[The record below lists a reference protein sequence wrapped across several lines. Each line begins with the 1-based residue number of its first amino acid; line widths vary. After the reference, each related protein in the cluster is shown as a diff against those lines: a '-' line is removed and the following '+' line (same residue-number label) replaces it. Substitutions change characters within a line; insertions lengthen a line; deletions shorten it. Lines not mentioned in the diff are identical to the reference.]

1 VEAIASIDLAF
12 AKARY
17 AESLR
22 AAEPILRDFSTPEG
36 PHPGSTLRLLAARH
50 PLLDPATVV
59 PIDLVLAPDVYAL
72 VITGPNTGGKTVAL
86 KTAGLLALMSQCGLH
101 IPAKSGSEL
110 SFFDAVYADIGDE
123 QSIEQ
128 SLSTFS
134 SHITNTIRIL
144 AEVGPT
150 SLVLLD
156 ELAAG
161 TDPLEG
167 SALARSILTAFM
179 ERPVTVLVATHYPEL
194 KAFAHSTPGA
204 RNASVEFDVETLR
217 PTYRLAVGL
226 PGRSNALAIA
236 ERLGLDGSII
246 AKAEAMLSPD
256 ELQAGSLLDEI
267 HREREAARAAT
278 GEAEGLRD
286 RARQMEAELA
296 RRLEAI
302 EEERRSLL
310 EKARLEASG
319 EVEEVRQELAQL
331 RRQLSAAGQPLDAVR
346 AISEEVEALESRVEA
361 PVEREE
367 PMAPREVRL
376 ARLGDRVR
384 LTALRAEGI
393 VTSVGEGQVEVQ
405 VGRLRVRARPDE
417 ISWPGAEPAVQKR
430 RTPEAQGAGR
440 VSQTI
445 AAAPPL
451 ELDLRGK
458 PVDEALMELE
468 RRLDAAFLAGLP
480 FVRVI
485 HGKGTGRLR
494 HAIREALK
502 ENTYVAAFDT
512 GQPSE
517 GGDGVTVVRLHHA

>member
-1 VEAIASIDLAF
+1 
-12 AKARY
+12 
-17 AESLR
+17 
-22 AAEPILRDFSTPEG
+22 
-36 PHPGSTLRLLAARH
+36 
-50 PLLDPATVV
+50 
-59 PIDLVLAPDVYAL
+59 
-72 VITGPNTGGKTVAL
+72 
-86 KTAGLLALMSQCGLH
+86 
-101 IPAKSGSEL
+101 
-110 SFFDAVYADIGDE
+110 
-123 QSIEQ
+123 
-128 SLSTFS
+128 
-134 SHITNTIRIL
+134 
-144 AEVGPT
+144 
-150 SLVLLD
+150 
-156 ELAAG
+156 
-161 TDPLEG
+161 
-167 SALARSILTAFM
+167 
-179 ERPVTVLVATHYPEL
+179 VLVATHYPEL

-246 AKAEAMLSPD
+246 EKAEAMMSPD
-256 ELQAGSLLDEI
+256 ELQVGSLLDEI

-278 GEAEGLRD
+278 GEAEVSRD

-302 EEERRSLL
+302 EEERRLLL

-319 EVEEVRQELAQL
+319 ELEEVRRELAQL

-367 PMAPREVRL
+367 PMAPSEVRL

-384 LTALRAEGI
+384 LTALRAEGV

-417 ISWPGAEPAVQKR
+417 ISWPGAEPVVQKR
-430 RTPEAQGAGR
+430 RTPDGPGAGR
-440 VSQTI
+440 VGQTI

-494 HAIREALK
+494 QAIREALK